1 MTAIDEGDQSGA
13 RIAIV
18 GMAVRIPNADS
29 LESFWSILEAGKQQI
44 SRFTEEQLRAAG
56 VAPESVTNGTR
67 VAAFG
72 ALENVDLFDADFFG
86 FTPREAEIL
95 DPQHRIFLET
105 AWSALQDSGTDPGQF
120 AGRIGVF
127 GGVGLNAYLIHNL
140 LGNQDLIDTV
150 GAWSINLGNDKD
162 FVPSRVAYKLDLQGP
177 AVAVNTACSTSLV
190 SIVLGSQSLQSY
202 QSDMAICGGCSI
214 HLPQDQGYDY
224 HQGGILSPDGRCRP
238 FDRQAAGTYDANGA
252 AVVALKRLDDAL
264 SEGDRIYSIISGYG
278 LNNDGS
284 LKAGFTA
291 PSVDGQ
297 SEVIRDALEMAE
309 IAPEDIGF
317 VEAHGTGTQLGD
329 EIELKALNS
338 VFGGASN
345 DSYRY
350 LGSLKS
356 NFGHLDTAA
365 GGAGVIKAS
374 LALKSGTIPPTA
386 SVTDPVESLILGK
399 PPFIVNSSPVPF
411 PTFKGRPRFAGVS
424 SFGIGGTNAHLILE
438 EPPFGEGHKT
448 SRSSFIVPV
457 SSVDE
462 DRLGILRGQFESQL
476 GANPSEAANIAYT
489 AQRGRKGFCQR
500 GFFIISPS
508 GEAEVSNHRWRQ
520 ADSPVLDDFRPN
532 VVFLLGGQDTFD
544 SQVIEALFNSEPE
557 FRRQYLKVTQRLK
570 QLGLDDVGLVVD
582 PLEFQKATNP
592 DSGTLALFCAEY
604 AICRMWGAWGITP
617 SAMLGVS
624 LGEYVAAVLTGV
636 ISLDDGLRIVAQ
648 ADRFA
653 VNYPKGQTVAVGCGS
668 ESLRKRLPSNVYLA
682 VSASPAQSILSG
694 PPEVLESFCN
704 ELKSEG
710 LAVHPNGANVPF
722 HSPLMREWV
731 DSLAPMLDN
740 ISFGSARTPYVS
752 CVTGDWVTD
761 ADVADPVHYR
771 KIFETE
777 ARLEDSIVALKSRFP
792 VDRTIFLEAGIG
804 SSIESFIR
812 QAPSMEEYLGMFS
825 TAPETWR
832 LHAGR
837 NPRALSDHLLS
848 TVGDLWTLNAGV
860 DWLGFSG
867 IERLN
872 KVSIPHHP
880 FRKESYWVS
889 PCESKAND
897 AVPDDATKK
906 LPIERWF
913 HVPYW
918 KPNVVKHREPNKKEF
933 WILFGDS
940 PLLEVISSFLTNQG
954 VRWEN
959 ISDPGSK
966 LLDGQVDTF
975 DLDNSDAW
983 DQLFSVIGVK
993 IPKPDYFV
1001 YCPSLNS
1008 MEKASSFDG
1017 EGLRPLIYLGR
1028 QLGANYFQE
1037 EVTLAVAFESGGDRI
1052 AGALGDVFLGPVRV
1066 LPQEFRNISA
1076 GLIQVEEPVGVPVP
1090 DLGSFLVS
1098 DIVGLSGSARY
1109 LRRGR
1114 VRFDEAYSPISLP
1127 PPDGLPSLL
1136 REKGSYLITGG
1147 LGHIGMTIARHLL
1160 STADAN
1166 IVLTTRGRNL
1176 SQGQSDLVNQ
1186 YPGKVL
1192 TVRARAE
1199 DFDEMTQAVAV
1210 LEEKFGRLDGV
1221 IHAAGLVGDQSFLT
1235 IGEAPVESHLD
1246 QFPGKVGGVEV
1257 IERLLEAR
1265 SPDFVFLCSSLSPAL
1280 GGLGFAAYASA
1291 NAMLDRYADDHAA
1304 QNAPIWVGINW
1315 EGWRGPDT
1323 IDSALGDSDILEKE
1337 LTPEEGC
1344 AVFDR
1349 IANQAN
1355 FPRILVSTSDFEQR
1369 RSTWVHA
1376 ATLPSVSFEDV
1387 QMHSRPEILG
1397 LAVAGD
1403 SDTEKR
1409 LIGIWERLL
1418 GIAPLGTTDNFF
1430 ELGGNSL
1437 ILTQFVASARQE
1449 FSVDL
1454 PLVALFESPRIDV
1467 IATTIDHA
1475 SSENASVSGSRQRGV
1490 I

>member
-1 MTAIDEGDQSGA
+1 MTATDEEDQSGT

-29 LESFWSILEAGKQQI
+29 LEKFWSILEAGREQI

-56 VAPESVTNGTR
+56 VAPDSVTNGSR

-72 ALENVDLFDADFFG
+72 ALENADLFDADFFG

-105 AWSALQDSGTDPGQF
+105 AWSALEDSGTDPGQF
-120 AGRIGVF
+120 EGRIGVF

-278 LNNDGS
+278 VNNDGS

-297 SEVIRDALEMAE
+297 SEVIRDALEMAQ
-309 IAPEDIGF
+309 ITPEDIGF

-329 EIELKALNS
+329 EIELKALND

-345 DSYRY
+345 DSRRY

-374 LALKSGTIPPTA
+374 LALSSGTIPPTA

-411 PTFKGRPRFAGVS
+411 PTPPGRPRRAGVS

-438 EPPFGEGHKT
+438 EPPFGGGHKT
-448 SRSSFIVPV
+448 TRSNFIVPV
-457 SSVDE
+457 SAVDK
-462 DRLGILRGQFESQL
+462 DRLDTLRGQFELQL
-476 GANPSEAANIAYT
+476 GANLSEAANIAYT
-489 AQRGRKGFCQR
+489 AQRGRKGFSQR

-508 GEAEVSNHRWRQ
+508 GAENPRHRWRQ
-520 ADSPVLDDFRPN
+520 VESPVLDDFRPN

-544 SQVIEALFNSEPE
+544 SQVIEALFNTEPE
-557 FRRQYLKVTQRLK
+557 FQSQYLKVTQRLK
-570 QLGLDDVGLVVD
+570 QLGLDDASLVVD
-582 PLEFQKATNP
+582 PLEFKKATNP
-592 DSGTLALFCAEY
+592 GSGTLALFCAQY
-604 AICRMWGAWGITP
+604 AICRMWEAWGITP

-653 VNYPKGQTVAVGCGS
+653 VNYPMGQTAAVGCGA

-694 PPEVLESFCN
+694 SPQVLEGFCN
-704 ELKSEG
+704 QLRSEG

-740 ISFGSARTPYVS
+740 IGFDVARTPYVS
-752 CVTGDWVTD
+752 CVTGNWVTD
-761 ADVADPVHYR
+761 SDVADPAHYR

-777 ARLEDSIVALKSRFP
+777 ARLEDSIVALKNRFP
-792 VDRTIFLEAGIG
+792 VERTIFLEAGIG
-804 SSIESFIR
+804 SSIGSFIR
-812 QAPSMEEYLGMFS
+812 QAPSTEERLGMFS

-832 LHAGR
+832 LDAGR
-837 NPRALSDHLLS
+837 YPQALSDHLLS
-848 TVGDLWTLNAGV
+848 TLGDLWALNAGV
-860 DWLGFSG
+860 DWLGFSRA
-867 IERLN
+867 ERLT

-880 FRKESYWVS
+880 FSKESYWVS
-889 PCESKAND
+889 SREVQANH
-897 AVPDDATKK
+897 AIRDDATKK

-918 KPNVVKHREPNKKEF
+918 KPNVVKHHEPNKKQF
-933 WILFGDS
+933 WVLFGDS
-940 PLLEVISSFLTNQG
+940 PLLEVISSFLTDKG

-966 LLDGQVDTF
+966 LLDGKVDTF
-975 DLDNSDAW
+975 DLDSSDAW
-983 DQLFSVIGVK
+983 DQLFSVMGVK

-1001 YCPSLNS
+1001 YCPALNS

-1017 EGLRPLIYLGR
+1017 RDLRPLIFLGR

-1037 EVTLAVAFESGGDRI
+1037 EVTLAVAFESGDDRVS
-1052 AGALGDVFLGPVRV
+1052 GAVGDVFLGPVRV
-1066 LPQEFRNISA
+1066 LPQEFRNIST
-1076 GLIQVEEPVGVPVP
+1076 GLIQVDEPIGVPVP

-1098 DIVGLSGSARY
+1098 DIIGLSGSARY
-1109 LRRGR
+1109 LRTGR

-1136 REKGSYLITGG
+1136 RQKGSYLITGG

-1166 IVLTTRGRNL
+1166 IVLTTRGRDL
-1176 SQGQSDLVNQ
+1176 PQGQSDLVNQ
-1186 YPGKVL
+1186 YPEQVL
-1192 TVRARAE
+1192 IVRARAE
-1199 DFDEMTQAVAV
+1199 NSAEMAQAVAA
-1210 LEEKFGRLDGV
+1210 LEEKFGRLDGI

-1257 IERLLEAR
+1257 IERLLETR
-1265 SPDFVFLCSSLSPAL
+1265 NPDFVFLCSSLSPAL

-1291 NAMLDRYADDHAA
+1291 NAMLDRYADQHAA

-1315 EGWRGPDT
+1315 EGWQSPDA
-1323 IDSALGDSDILEKE
+1323 IDSDLGDSDILEKE

-1376 ATLPSVSFEDV
+1376 ATLPSASFEDV
-1387 QMHSRPEILG
+1387 QMHPRPEILG
-1397 LAVAGD
+1397 RAVAGD

-1475 SSENASVSGSRQRGV
+1475 SPERAPVSGSRQRGV

>member
-329 EIELKALNS
+329 EIELKALNG

-438 EPPFGEGHKT
+438 EPPFGEGHET

-457 SSVDE
+457 SAVDE
-462 DRLGILRGQFESQL
+462 DRLDTLRRQFESQL

-508 GEAEVSNHRWRQ
+508 GEAEVPNHRWRQ

-544 SQVIEALFNSEPE
+544 SQAIEALFNSEPE

-570 QLGLDDVGLVVD
+570 QLGLDDAGLVVD

-624 LGEYVAAVLTGV
+624 LGEYVAAVLTDV

-653 VNYPKGQTVAVGCGS
+653 VNYPKGQTVAVGCGA

-704 ELKSEG
+704 QLKSEG

-752 CVTGDWVTD
+752 CVTGNWVTD

-777 ARLEDSIVALKSRFP
+777 ARLGDSIVALKSRFP

-804 SSIESFIR
+804 SSIGSFIR
-812 QAPSMEEYLGMFS
+812 QASSMEEYLGVFS

-848 TVGDLWTLNAGV
+848 MVGDLWTLNAGV

-889 PCESKAND
+889 PRESKAND

-966 LLDGQVDTF
+966 LLDGKVDTF

-983 DQLFSVIGVK
+983 DQLFSVIGIK

-1008 MEKASSFDG
+1008 MKKASSFDG

-1037 EVTLAVAFESGGDRI
+1037 EVTLAVAFESGGNRI

-1291 NAMLDRYADDHAA
+1291 NAMLDRYADEHAA